1 MHLLSGNY
9 RGTRR
14 AVPATQNYR
23 RPEVGGHLSAEGES
37 AWRKAFITNVL
48 LRWRPASLPAVCRH
62 VSCFLWWFPTC

>member
-23 RPEVGGHLSAEGES
+23 RPEVGGHLSAEGGS
-37 AWRKAFITNVL
+37 AYGGKHSSYRSLKVAAGV
-48 LRWRPASLPAVCRH
+48 PAGRLPA
-62 VSCFLWWFPTC
+62 